1 MRIRHGILAI
11 LLAAAL
17 GTHALSEVIDRI
29 VAVIGGKVII
39 TQSDVRKERRLLLA
53 LGKDAGTDEII
64 LRDLID
70 RRLLAEQIEQFAGIQ
85 VSDEAINA
93 RLAEVRNPG
102 DLSSEDLRSAVVSE
116 IGRTEFI
123 IQRFRQFIRVSDEEV
138 NNYYQNVF
146 GPAVRAKNLPVPPLE
161 TVTIDI
167 QRTIVSEKLENELS
181 GWLENLRRRND
192 VEIF

>member
-1 MRIRHGILAI
+1 MRIRHGIIAT
-11 LLAAAL
+11 LLATAL
-17 GTHALSEVIDRI
+17 GTHALGEVIDRI

-116 IGRTEFI
+116 IGRTEFV

-146 GPAVRAKNLPVPPLE
+146 VPAVRAKNLPVPPLE

>member
-1 MRIRHGILAI
+1 MRIRQGILAI

-146 GPAVRAKNLPVPPLE
+146 APAVRAKNLPVPPRE

-167 QRTIVSEKLENELS
+167 QRTIVSEKLENELMD
-181 GWLENLRRRND
+181 WLENLRRRND